1 MPNYGVPVT
10 LAAGMIV
17 QQLPTQ
23 TPQTNDLGIQ
33 INQQPQTG
41 QTYLD
46 QTQFTTFSSDNQ
58 QNARQDQ
65 GGNYNQSDNNYGQ
78 KGSYRNNG
86 KSSTRNPR
94 NNVNGYSSNRLGQP
108 RNGNKGALVLLH
120 YITLHFHIIIIT
132 NIT

>member
-58 QNARQDQ
+58 QNASQDQ
-65 GGNYNQSDNNYGQ
+65 GGNYNQSDNYGQ

-86 KSSTRNPR
+86 KSSIRNPR
-94 NNVNGYSSNRLGQP
+94 NNVNGYSNNRSGQP
-108 RNGNKGALVLLH
+108 RNGNKGALILNL
-120 YITLHFHIIIIT
+120 
-132 NIT
+132 